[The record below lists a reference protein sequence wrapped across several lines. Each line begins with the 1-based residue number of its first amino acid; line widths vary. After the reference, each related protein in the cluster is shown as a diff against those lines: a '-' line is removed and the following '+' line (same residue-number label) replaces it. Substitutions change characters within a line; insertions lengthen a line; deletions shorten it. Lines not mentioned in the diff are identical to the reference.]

1 MSVLC
6 GDNDICVLEGSLPN
20 VLGIKEN
27 NIQLFDYCVI
37 IMSHEEAIW
46 KIAILKIFKL
56 FHLLTQK
63 SIKREK

>member
-37 IMSHEEAIW
+37 IMSHEEAI
-46 KIAILKIFKL
+46 
-56 FHLLTQK
+56 
-63 SIKREK
+63 